1 MRLVAPSTGPGRLY
15 GYLRPEEEVIFTV
28 RHHPALL
35 IPSLTAALGGLLAA
49 VATSAIPQSAKSPQ
63 LVVWILAA
71 FLTVRFILAA
81 FNWSVEYM
89 VLTDDRL
96 LVASGL
102 FSRRVSM
109 ISISKLKEM
118 ALKRTFAGRLL
129 GYGAFTIELD
139 GKTRPV
145 VDYIPYP
152 DQVYLE
158 VYGRISPQKL
168 DDEDL
173 QPPPDS

>member
-1 MRLVAPSTGPGRLY
+1 
-15 GYLRPEEEVIFTV
+15 
-28 RHHPALL
+28 
-35 IPSLTAALGGLLAA
+35 
-49 VATSAIPQSAKSPQ
+49 
-63 LVVWILAA
+63 
-71 FLTVRFILAA
+71 
-81 FNWSVEYM
+81 
-89 VLTDDRL
+89 
-96 LVASGL
+96 
-102 FSRRVSM
+102 M